1 MLRVPRALSS
11 LLVLLVTSFV
21 FSQEAPQN
29 QADFAGTEDFE
40 KASRIRVTSDSKEA
54 YSEVI
59 ELCQSALAK
68 GLDPVDAPAAKKMLA
83 TTALQ
88 RAQATLEE
96 VSGGRVQGNRL
107 AKVTNEA
114 LKDLDIAVEADPKF
128 AEALVLK
135 GRIHVL
141 RTELKKGLETL
152 TQAQSALEELLQ
164 SDKDNPEIKTKLV
177 EVLMTKAL
185 IRQDAD
191 EKIEDL
197 MKAIEINPENERA
210 VQQTVEL
217 LVNLGRFDQAQKAIE
232 DFLQISPENEYAIRR
247 LIMLLIQDGKF
258 QPAIDLLSKKIESFP
273 NNSVLR
279 GLRANVRFV
288 QFVGDDDQQILQ
300 SALEDCE
307 KAIELDN
314 KNLDAI
320 LTRAKVYLTLKD
332 LDKSKK
338 DIELLEAQ
346 RPDLPELALLRIDIA
361 IQENRYPDAIA
372 DLERLVQANPE
383 NRGLLLRLATFYQ
396 LDKRPKNAL
405 RIADRLVKSDPTD
418 WQAYRLRGDIQL
430 AMGNH
435 AQAIEEYEKAV
446 ENISKDEEDY
456 SGVLNNLSWVL
467 STSPDDSVRNG
478 TRALEL
484 ALQACERTKY
494 KEPHILST
502 LAAAYAETKDFD
514 KAKEWSVKAV
524 ELGREKGHEQLEQ
537 LELELKSYQEG
548 KPWREKQDVKENPN
562 KKPAQGD
569 GIDT

>member
-1 MLRVPRALSS
+1 MLRVPRALSP

-21 FSQEAPQN
+21 FSQEAAQN
-29 QADFAGTEDFE
+29 QGDFPGTEDFE

-68 GLDPVDAPAAKKMLA
+68 GLDPVDAPAAKKMLS

-96 VSGGRVQGNRL
+96 VSGGRVQGNRM
-107 AKVTNEA
+107 ARVTNEA

-128 AEALVLK
+128 AEALALK

-191 EKIEDL
+191 EKIQDL

-232 DFLQISPENEYAIRR
+232 DFLQIAPENEYAIRR
-247 LIMLLIQDGKF
+247 LIMLLIQEGNF

-279 GLRANVRFV
+279 GLRANVLFV

-338 DIELLEAQ
+338 DIELLESQ

-361 IQENRYPDAIA
+361 IQENRYSDAIA

-478 TRALEL
+478 NRALEL
-484 ALQACERTKY
+484 ALQACEMTKY

-537 LELELKSYQEG
+537 LEQELKSYQDG

-562 KKPAQGD
+562 KKPAQGN

>member
-1 MLRVPRALSS
+1 MLRVPRALSP

-21 FSQEAPQN
+21 FSQEAAQN
-29 QADFAGTEDFE
+29 QGDFPGTEDFE

-59 ELCQSALAK
+59 ELCQSAIAK
-68 GLDPVDAPAAKKMLA
+68 GLDPVDAPAAKKMLS

-96 VSGGRVQGNRL
+96 VSGGRVQGNRM
-107 AKVTNEA
+107 ARVTNEA

-128 AEALVLK
+128 AEALALK

-191 EKIEDL
+191 EKIQDL

-232 DFLQISPENEYAIRR
+232 DFLQIAPENEYAIRR
-247 LIMLLIQDGKF
+247 LIMLLIQEGNF

-279 GLRANVRFV
+279 GLRANVLFV

-361 IQENRYPDAIA
+361 IQENRYSDAIA

-430 AMGNH
+430 ALGNH

-446 ENISKDEEDY
+446 ENLSKDEEDY

-478 TRALEL
+478 NRALEL
-484 ALQACERTKY
+484 ALQACEMTKY

-537 LELELKSYQEG
+537 LEQELKSYQEG

-562 KKPAQGD
+562 KKPAQGN

>member
-1 MLRVPRALSS
+1 MLRAVRALSP
-11 LLVLLVTSFV
+11 LLVLLLASLV
-21 FSQEAPQN
+21 FSQEATQN
-29 QADFAGTEDFE
+29 QGDFPGIEDFE

-68 GLDPVDAPAAKKMLA
+68 GLDPIDAPAAKKMLA

-96 VSGGRVQGNRL
+96 VSGGRVQGNRM
-107 AKVTNEA
+107 ARVTNEA
-114 LKDLDIAVEADPKF
+114 LKDLDMAVEADPKF

-164 SDKDNPEIKTKLV
+164 NDKDNPETKTKLV

-191 EKIEDL
+191 EKIQDL

-232 DFLQISPENEYAIRR
+232 DFLEISPENEYAIRR
-247 LIMLLIQDGKF
+247 LIMLLTQEGNF
-258 QPAIDLLSKKIESFP
+258 QPAIDLLSRKIESFP

-279 GLRANVRFV
+279 GLRANVLFV
-288 QFVGDDDQQILQ
+288 QFVGKDDQQILQ

-314 KNLDAI
+314 QNLDAI

-372 DLERLVQANPE
+372 DLERLVQVNPE

-435 AQAIEEYEKAV
+435 SQAIEDYEKAV
-446 ENISKDEEDY
+446 ENISEDEEDY

-478 TRALEL
+478 NRALEL
-484 ALQACERTKY
+484 ALQACEMTKY

-537 LELELKSYQEG
+537 LEQELKSYQEG

-562 KKPAQGD
+562 KKPAQGN